1 MDSNS
6 ACAADRSIA
15 LGEMRVDFVI
25 DGREVSAQ
33 AKVVEQLFPS
43 PRVVFEVS
51 GVPRKPQG
59 SAETHPG
66 PPPISIFSS
75 PITSD
80 GPARLR
86 MENGVEVEVVPT
98 PWLFNQQEDTI
109 YLAHSPSV
117 VFRSGNPITRL
128 QFKILNFSNSVLH
141 RPIAMEIAPWLL
153 RIEPVPNLL
162 GLEKTL
168 RSNSGYAVTHTGTVE
183 RQDDQGFSQE
193 EAESVLNALGK
204 FLSFTC
210 SSFCTVTD
218 VVGTSADGS
227 EAWKRW
233 GSHSVAPW
241 TRRRTWADITV
252 RDSLEDIF
260 RVFWQEYT
268 KNRQVLERALNWYVE
283 SNQAQAMD
291 VSIILNQVALE
302 LLTDLTVGRQ
312 PEKVPSGEWIA
323 SALKKAGIDPQ
334 IPSLCGELTTLAN
347 QKSLSHGPHALVD
360 ARNSMIHSNLT
371 LYLPSFNAYHEVK
384 QLGLWYV
391 ELLLL
396 NRFQYMGEYASR
408 LIPVQTPGDT
418 ELVPWAKSV
427 TN

>member
-1 MDSNS
+1 M
-6 ACAADRSIA
+6 
-15 LGEMRVDFVI
+15 DFVI

-59 SAETHPG
+59 SVETHPG

-86 MENGVEVEVVPT
+86 MENGVEVEVVST

-109 YLAHSPSV
+109 YLTHSPSV
-117 VFRSGNPITRL
+117 VFRSGNPIARL

-193 EAESVLNALGK
+193 EAESVLNALGSVVNLRISVSK
-204 FLSFTC
+204 RRFP
-210 SSFCTVTD
+210 SS
-218 VVGTSADGS
+218 
-227 EAWKRW
+227 
-233 GSHSVAPW
+233 P
-241 TRRRTWADITV
+241 RR
-252 RDSLEDIF
+252 E
-260 RVFWQEYT
+260 
-268 KNRQVLERALNWYVE
+268 
-283 SNQAQAMD
+283 
-291 VSIILNQVALE
+291 
-302 LLTDLTVGRQ
+302 
-312 PEKVPSGEWIA
+312 P
-323 SALKKAGIDPQ
+323 GI
-334 IPSLCGELTTLAN
+334 
-347 QKSLSHGPHALVD
+347 
-360 ARNSMIHSNLT
+360 R
-371 LYLPSFNAYHEVK
+371 
-384 QLGLWYV
+384 
-391 ELLLL
+391 
-396 NRFQYMGEYASR
+396 
-408 LIPVQTPGDT
+408 
-418 ELVPWAKSV
+418 
-427 TN
+427 